1 MDKLILLL
9 TENKF
14 PKSLKITIYII
25 FSLTLIFDI
34 FLIIFELL
42 GKKYVIINTIGILL
56 YFNVGLATLS
66 LVAYIQA
73 GREKSFF
80 GRCCSHTFLCC
91 LQYIPHASRARPF
104 PRSVLPPI
112 FLYDYRERGCSAV
125 HGNRKRPRGLHRTP
139 CRFRHAPRHVPWHT
153 ARYTGLACIRNP
165 YGSPLDG
172 GANHTRADRIQ
183 STLQGRI
190 RG

>member
-73 GREKSFF
+73 GREKSQLISPFKEIVTNWENSHSNYNRVRLF
-80 GRCCSHTFLCC
+80 GEFKQLLNILSKVENLSNPKDLKKILEDELPSAFWTTQYESAYSC
-91 LQYIPHASRARPF
+91 LLALKI
-104 PRSVLPPI
+104 I
-112 FLYDYRERGCSAV
+112 NNKREI
-125 HGNRKRPRGLHRTP
+125 NKENLKEINNINYQDL
-139 CRFRHAPRHVPWHT
+139 F
-153 ARYTGLACIRNP
+153 
-165 YGSPLDG
+165 
-172 GANHTRADRIQ
+172 
-183 STLQGRI
+183 
-190 RG
+190 